1 MTDNFDESMDKLQ
14 AILDDLEANSD
25 NMTPEEIENKLKEAE
40 ELKEICKRLLKE
52 EKEDIIRTA
61 KENNIPLEELGLTE
75 GDDDFDDLEEDED
88 DEDAE
93 GDDSVK
99 F

>member
-1 MTDNFDESMDKLQ
+1 MTDNFDEAMNKMQ

-25 NMTPEEIENKLKEAE
+25 NMTPEEIESKLKEAE
-40 ELKEICKRLLKE
+40 NLKEICKKLLKE

-61 KENNIPLEELGLTE
+61 KENNISLEELGLTE
-75 GDDDFDDLEEDED
+75 GDDDFDDLEEEED
-88 DEDAE
+88 
-93 GDDSVK
+93 GDDSIK